1 MRVMRMKIT
10 FIGAGNMASSLIH
23 GLLQSGFSPDLIIA
37 ADPSPEQLKKLEQT
51 GIQLYSDNSAA
62 AKAADIVV
70 LSVKP
75 QNVKL
80 VLRSLSLGES
90 QLLLSIA
97 AGVGLDTLAHQSNPN
112 QAIIRSMPN
121 TPALL
126 GVGMTAMFANKN
138 TSIKQR
144 SHAEEILK
152 AVGKVIWLTDESALD
167 AVTGVS
173 GSGPAYFFYFIEAII
188 SAGEQLGLDRETATT
203 LAIETAYGA
212 AIMVKEQPLSAKEL
226 RAKVTSP
233 GGTTERALTIMEEAG
248 CRSIILQAVE
258 GAAKRSA
265 ELSKEYGT
273 KTK

>member
-1 MRVMRMKIT
+1 MPVMRMKIA

-23 GLLQSGFSPDLIIA
+23 GLLHSGFSPELIIA
-37 ADPSPEQLKKLEQT
+37 ADPSPEQLQKLEQT
-51 GIQLYSDNSAA
+51 GIQLHSDNSVA
-62 AKAADIVV
+62 AKTADIVV
-70 LSVKP
+70 LAVKP
-75 QNVKL
+75 QNVSP
-80 VLRSLSLGES
+80 VLSSLSLSES

-97 AGVGLDTLAHQSNPN
+97 AGVSLDTLDPQSNPN
-112 QAIIRSMPN
+112 QPIIRSMPN

-138 TSIKQR
+138 TSTKQR

-152 AVGKVIWLTDESALD
+152 AGGKVIWLTDENALD

-203 LAIETAYGA
+203 LAMETAYGA

-233 GGTTERALTIMEEAG
+233 GGTTEKALAIMEEAG